1 MNSDELHS
9 RMIQGLTYVSPPNW
23 KMQYKTTKKA
33 CIYAFRSVIQSL
45 SLAKSIQISLP
56 SI

>member
-23 KMQYKTTKKA
+23 KMRKHPIKYT
-33 CIYAFRSVIQSL
+33 L
-45 SLAKSIQISLP
+45 
-56 SI
+56 

>member
-45 SLAKSIQISLP
+45 LENP
-56 SI
+56 V